1 MPTLMFLTR
10 TFILSLLPLLLI
22 FSTAQAAV
30 QEFKIGDDRFSID
43 VPKSW
48 QSPKDFYGFPVSLI
62 GPETP
67 AGRRTVI
74 GITPAGASDDEK
86 VFDQGD
92 KDLKAYIA
100 GREAWLEQFDGK
112 SISFDPYQKTKW
124 NGIEEAHTL
133 GYHYELPTGKFY
145 ERSLFVLCN
154 GRRLIHIKTLVPTD
168 QEKTDNRVVDDTL
181 KSMKCLSST
190 APKAEKKQ

>member
-1 MPTLMFLTR
+1 YSMLR
-10 TFILSLLPLLLI
+10 TPLSTVLGLLVFFTIPL
-22 FSTAQAAV
+22 SAQAAV
-30 QEFKIGDDRFSID
+30 KEFKIGDDRFTVD
-43 VPKSW
+43 VPKNW
-48 QSPKDFYGFPVSLI
+48 QTPLDFYGFPVTLI

-67 AGRRTVI
+67 EGRRTVI

-112 SISFDPYQKTKW
+112 SISFDSYQKTRW
-124 NGIEEAHTL
+124 EGIEEAHTL

-154 GRRLIHIKTLVPTD
+154 GRRLYHVKTLVHSD
-168 QEKTDNRVVDDTL
+168 HEKTDNRMVDDTL
-181 KSMKCLSST
+181 KTLKCVKT
-190 APKAEKKQ
+190 ASAKTEKKK